1 MDIKEFIKTHDL
13 ITIGGIEKKLG
24 LTKGTL
30 RIDRD
35 IPERYK
41 GSIESILVN
50 YGYECSRGEKE
61 VVVEAEIKDTRKVYK
76 IGKGL
81 VPKDK
86 NGEFWKTTTDFVDG
100 DEVYI
105 SKV

>member
-1 MDIKEFIKTHDL
+1 M
-13 ITIGGIEKKLG
+13 
-24 LTKGTL
+24 
-30 RIDRD
+30 
-35 IPERYK
+35 
-41 GSIESILVN
+41 ILKD

-61 VVVEAEIKDTRKVYK
+61 VVVEAEIRATGKVYK